1 MNIYLFFLILI
12 FIFIIVKYYD
22 KIQKTYLFEKEKV
35 NRKKQKKELLTQYLG
50 ISRRPTIWIYLEN
63 HYNSINWSSFN
74 SRSSVTNTPS
84 YQLLCIMSIYY
95 HCQKDFNI
103 IVVSPSTLYKYLP
116 NFPINKEKIQTISIS
131 KKQDYIGAYLL
142 YKYGGIYI
150 KPNVMVMKNLKGIHQ
165 QLKKYDLIATSCNT
179 ENLKC
184 VYSNVSTNG
193 DILISKKGLPIIK
206 EYSNALLEMITSY
219 NYTSYKFNKYNFCL
233 LTKCIKT
240 YIDNNSVSYL
250 QLPSSYNAT
259 RNISNKI
266 VTTGDLLS
274 NNELLFLNPE
284 DMHFVILDSSAIE
297 KNNKLNWFNRFS
309 IEQIME
315 SNLMIGKLF
324 RKSFGKGDKIFV
336 DNKFNT
342 CNYNQEN
349 CNCGPSFGNYYC
361 NKPSEKKVLEINF
374 PPKKKQELIYLLK
387 NCNYFDVPKWYKIF
401 NLPTPNR

>member
-12 FIFIIVKYYD
+12 FVFLIVKYYD
-22 KIQKTYLFEKEKV
+22 KIQKTYLIEKEKV
-35 NRKKQKKELLTQYLG
+35 NRKKKKKELLTQYLG

-63 HYNSINWSSFN
+63 HYNSINWDSFS

-103 IVVSPSTLYKYLP
+103 IVISPSTLYKYLP
-116 NFPINKEKIQTISIS
+116 NFPINREKNQTISIS

-150 KPNVMVMKNLKGIHQ
+150 KPNVMVMKNLKGIYQ

-184 VYSNVSTNG
+184 VYSNVSPNG

-206 EYSNALLEMITSY
+206 EYSDALLEMITSY

-233 LTKCIKT
+233 LSKCIKT

-266 VTTGDLLS
+266 VNTDDILS

-309 IEQIME
+309 VQQIME

-324 RKSFGKGDKIFV
+324 RKSFGKGDKIYV
-336 DNKFNT
+336 ENKFNS

-361 NKPSEKKVLEINF
+361 TKSLEKKVIEINF
-374 PPKKKQELIYLLK
+374 PPKNKQELLYLLK
-387 NCNYFDVPKWYKIF
+387 NCNYFDVPKWYTIYK
-401 NLPTPNR
+401 LPTPNR